1 MDATP
6 HGRRFDVGSQ
16 SAGNINNVQRDQY
29 IQYVQA
35 QRESFLR
42 EVAATRSKARWLVW
56 LGLIAMLVGIG
67 IFFWAFAGTF
77 GSITDA
83 FQSVGD
89 PAVFQQA
96 FDSFGQE
103 IAGINA
109 FILGMLIAAVGQIML
124 IVGIVLHIVATARRK
139 RADRELAAPPA
150 WLFDN

>member
-6 HGRRFDVGSQ
+6 RGRRFDVGSQ

-29 IQYVQA
+29 IQYVRA

-42 EVAATRSKARWLVW
+42 EVAATRTKARWLVW
-56 LGLIAMLVGIG
+56 LGLIAMLAGIG

-103 IAGINA
+103 IAGVNA